1 MMNTNMM
8 KLNNTLETSPKTFS
22 MTQKPISLDES
33 LNRQNIYIPLSHL
46 AEIKIVEGPAMINSE
61 NGMLRSIVYFN
72 ARGKDMM
79 SVINEAE
86 KLIKQNLKLPEG
98 YSIEWSGQFENK
110 IRAQK
115 TLMIIIPITLLI
127 IFVLLFLALK
137 NMKEALIVMLSV
149 PFALIGGVYMIYILN
164 YNFSVAVWVGFIALY
179 GIAVETGVVMVVY
192 LHESLDKRIKMKMK
206 SGNASI
212 SLQDIYEATIEGSVL
227 RLRPKLM
234 TVATSM
240 VSLIPVMWSTGT
252 GADVMKPLT
261 APMIGGLLTSAIHV
275 LVVTPVLFYITK
287 SRELKREKLQLS
299 KISQWMYE

>member
-1 MMNTNMM
+1 MNTNMM